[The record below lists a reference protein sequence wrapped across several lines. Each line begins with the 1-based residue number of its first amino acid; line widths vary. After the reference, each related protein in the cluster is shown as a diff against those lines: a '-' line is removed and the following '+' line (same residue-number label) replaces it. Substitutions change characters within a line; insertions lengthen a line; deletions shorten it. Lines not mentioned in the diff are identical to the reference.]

1 MVLRTLHRYC
11 FKLLLIMRNAVLLV
25 LQVLQVVQIEHCSGG
40 EPALHCSLSSSQLI
54 CLGSGQGSWKEESD
68 PSSLLSNI
76 LLLSCTTVLTGQ
88 VAASKVAG

>member
-1 MVLRTLHRYC
+1 MGNAAAPGFASFASCADRA
-11 FKLLLIMRNAVLLV
+11 LLWWGACSPLLTEQFSAY
-25 LQVLQVVQIEHCSGG
+25 L
-40 EPALHCSLSSSQLI
+40 PAWALAWQA
-54 CLGSGQGSWKEESD
+54 SWKEESA

>member
-1 MVLRTLHRYC
+1 
-11 FKLLLIMRNAVLLV
+11 MRNAAAPGFASFASCADRALLWWGA
-25 LQVLQVVQIEHCSGG
+25 CSSLLT
-40 EPALHCSLSSSQLI
+40 EQFSAYLPAWA
-54 CLGSGQGSWKEESD
+54 GQASWKEESA